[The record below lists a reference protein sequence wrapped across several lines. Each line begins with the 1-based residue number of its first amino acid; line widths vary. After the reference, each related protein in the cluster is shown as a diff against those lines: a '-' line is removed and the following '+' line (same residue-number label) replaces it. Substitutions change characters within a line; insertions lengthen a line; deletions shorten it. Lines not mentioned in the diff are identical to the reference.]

1 MIYGELGAYLMSVF
15 LKLRMINYWFKLING
30 KNSNL
35 ALIIYNIT
43 LLKSFPYLIIILVET
58 G

>member
-35 ALIIYNIT
+35 ALIFINICI
-43 LLKSFPYLIIILVET
+43 LKISWSIPVFFV
-58 G
+58 